1 MPGGI
6 VIRGQ
11 GLAGTLLAWELRKRG
26 RAVRLRVGNPAAASS
41 RVGAGIMNPL
51 TGQRLVPSWRWET
64 ALPAALRV
72 YRALEAEL
80 GCRLVFEFRI
90 QRFLRD
96 ARERR
101 IFAEKAAAGALAPH
115 LGPAFEGGFWIEGAW
130 RVDTALLVDRM
141 RARLLESGCVL
152 GDGEHEP
159 EGWPV
164 VACTGAAIPP
174 EFDGLGLVPCEGVT
188 VEFAAPEL
196 DPRVILNR
204 GCWVL
209 PLPGGRARLGSTW
222 WRAGETT
229 AQREATLQ
237 RLIAEGEALL
247 GRGLGAVNVL
257 SGWRVTTPD
266 KHPVVGWADGA
277 CRVGVFNGLGS
288 KGALHAPWLAENWA
302 RHLCEGEPLDS
313 ACVASR
319 LSNAR
324 AMPDP
329 NE

>member
-1 MPGGI
+1 VPSG
-6 VIRGQ
+6 VTIRGQ
-11 GLAGTLLAWELRKRG
+11 GLAGTLLAWELRRRG
-26 RAVRLRVGNPAAASS
+26 REVRIRVGVPGASSS

-51 TGQRLVPSWRWET
+51 TGQRFVPSWRWAEALPT
-64 ALPAALRV
+64 ALRT
-72 YRALEAEL
+72 YQALEQEL

-90 QRFLRD
+90 RRLLRD
-96 ARERR
+96 ERERR
-101 IFAEKAAAGALAPH
+101 IFLEKAAAGALAPH
-115 LGPAFEGGFWIEGAW
+115 LGQEFEGGFWIEGAW

-141 RARLLESGCVL
+141 RERLLEWGCVL
-152 GDGEHEP
+152 GEGDPEP

-164 VACTGAAIPP
+164 VACTGATIPP
-174 EFDGLGLVPCEGVT
+174 EFGWLGLVPCEGVT
-188 VEFAAPEL
+188 VDFAAPEL

-209 PLPGGRARLGSTW
+209 PLPNGRARLGSTW
-222 WRAGETT
+222 WRACETT
-229 AQREATLQ
+229 AQREASLQ

-247 GRGLGAVNVL
+247 GRDLGAVNVL

-266 KHPVVGWADGA
+266 KHPVVGWANDA
-277 CRVGVFNGLGS
+277 FRVGVFNGLGS

-302 RHLCEGEPLDS
+302 RHLCGGEPLDS

-319 LSNAR
+319 FSKAR
-324 AMPDP
+324 AMPNP